1 MDDVEK
7 PKIINHFG
15 KDREI
20 MLLFNKEMDPAT
32 VTNYE
37 NYIINFGGP
46 LDYLPKDSGFE
57 LIYDDKT
64 WTIKLPKKVDGK
76 TVKAELIESDTVE
89 VEFNQPTHSAS
100 RDNFSI
106 LSYSI

>member
-1 MDDVEK
+1 TFTQEIDMDDVEK

-15 KDREI
+15 KDKEI

-76 TVKAELIESDTVE
+76 TVDIGQIKDKQKL
-89 VEFNQPTHSAS
+89 
-100 RDNFSI
+100 
-106 LSYSI
+106 